1 MLAARRFFSNWA
13 VWFLALVVILIATLL
28 PLYVMFKY
36 SISDKASWV
45 TGGNYPV
52 PWWPFSPTLENFFYY
67 LKDRR
72 FWSNAGM
79 SVQIAGLTVLLSIAL
94 GVPAAYSLT
103 RFKFPAVGVLLFF
116 IISIRTVPD
125 VASAVPMARL
135 FAGRVLGTLP
145 VILKIALTHCLFG
158 LPYIIFVTQG
168 IFETIPKDLDEQAYM
183 LGASRAYI
191 FLRIITPLVVP
202 GVAAAAIYVFIL
214 SWNEFLFAYFIT
226 ATSPASTVPLAVYM
240 KNIFGVSSP
249 NPVQLSLISLIVS
262 VPVLV
267 FTFVIQK
274 YIVAGAT
281 AGAVKQ

>member
-1 MLAARRFFSNWA
+1 MKKFGNIRA
-13 VWFLALVVILIATLL
+13 VWLLSLLVIMVMTLL

-36 SISDKASWV
+36 SISDKTSWV
-45 TGGNYPV
+45 TAGKYAV
-52 PWWPFSPTLENFFYY
+52 PWWPFEPTLENFFYY

-79 SVQIAGLTVLLSIAL
+79 SVQIAGLTVLLSIVL

-103 RFKFPAVGVLLFF
+103 RHKFPALGVLLFF
-116 IISIRTVPD
+116 ILSIRTIPD
-125 VASAVPMARL
+125 VAAAVPVARL
-135 FAGRVLGTLP
+135 FASGKFLSRMPAVLK
-145 VILKIALTHCLFG
+145 VALTHCLFG

-168 IFETIPKDLDEQAYM
+168 IFETIPKDLDEQAHV
-183 LGASRAYI
+183 LGASKTYT
-191 FLRIITPLVVP
+191 FLMIIAPLVAP
-202 GVAAAAIYVFIL
+202 GIAAAAIYVFML

-226 ATSPASTVPLAVYM
+226 STSAVSTIPLAVYM
-240 KNIFGVSSP
+240 KNMFGVSSP

-262 VPVLV
+262 IPVLI

-281 AGAVKQ
+281 SGAVK